1 MRREPPLTAPRRPA
15 QPEAQ
20 RVLRAERGPGPASG
34 SKPEPAAPGLRA
46 LRDDRP
52 VRRRRSL
59 FRRGLALLLRLL
71 PLVVTLGLMVWALQ
85 DNPLARPLVAAS
97 DQQIRASLDRAL
109 AARLPPE
116 RLVLELD
123 EALMT
128 NDLDRIDMLLPLA
141 DRVGLTP
148 DPAQAEAITALREAE
163 SGFWAGA
170 ADCARCAADVADCP
184 SLRMLGACGIP
195 LELTPVGDLNA
206 LRRAGIALWE
216 EQDVDEVEVT
226 LAAIGLA
233 ATGAIVL
240 TGGSSATVKAGATA
254 LRLGRRMGTLTS
266 GFAADLAR
274 LTDAAMLRRLLAR
287 SGDAADSARLA
298 RANALA
304 GDVTRVVGNTSMSDG
319 ILLLRHVDSAEDA
332 ARLARLSDVAGPETR
347 GVIEVLGKSRTF
359 RALLR
364 VSDEALA
371 AVALIWLGLG
381 QLVASVGLWLGGRL
395 MRPLTQGLAGRL

>member
-1 MRREPPLTAPRRPA
+1 
-15 QPEAQ
+15 
-20 RVLRAERGPGPASG
+20 G
-34 SKPEPAAPGLRA
+34 
-46 LRDDRP
+46 DRP
-52 VRRRRSL
+52 PRRRRSL

-71 PLVVTLGLMVWALQ
+71 PMVVTLGLMVWALQ